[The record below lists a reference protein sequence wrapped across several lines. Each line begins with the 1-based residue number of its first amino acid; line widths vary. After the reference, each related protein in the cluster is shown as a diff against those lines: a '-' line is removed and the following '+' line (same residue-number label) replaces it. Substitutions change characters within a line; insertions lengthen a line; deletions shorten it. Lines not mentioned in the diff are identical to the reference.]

1 MAAINISRANDSAGL
16 QRHRYT
22 RKCPGKCIKIKCKKK
37 KEDERESL
45 RRRDNDHNDDPSDG
59 AVKTWKKGR
68 KCLGQ
73 VMAIRKF

>member
-1 MAAINISRANDSAGL
+1 M
-16 QRHRYT
+16 
-22 RKCPGKCIKIKCKKK
+22 PGKVHQNQVQKKTK
-37 KEDERESL
+37 KREEDERESL

-68 KCLGQ
+68 KCLGL